1 MKPSICFNMSM
12 GLRRG
17 GRLLAAFLM
26 VGAFLGCNGLADDLF
41 CAEDGCQWNTREWSR
56 ISGLSPL
63 PPVPEDPSNRYAKSS
78 EAVSLGHDLYYDAR
92 LSGRATLQ
100 DTLKRPVQQARAPL
114 GQLIG
119 VSCATCHDPARGGG
133 DHTSVPNNISVGAGW
148 YDVNSQQTINAAHY
162 PLLYWNGRSDSLWGQ
177 AAAVM
182 ESPVSMNGDRV
193 AITRVILESYRAK
206 YEAAFGAEYPLAP
219 VPALPIGNEARA
231 RRELLRD
238 PQSEAGPCKDPAPN
252 CQAGCELKGPT
263 PEKLDCYPSGLP
275 LHGKP
280 GRRAPERPQTV
291 CTFAGSD
298 PLDLNK
304 PPTSEPFDDA
314 FDCLTKDEQDQI
326 NRVFVNVAKA
336 IGAYERKLASTD
348 SPFDRF
354 VAEGPSSTAI
364 SDDARRG
371 LKLFVGKASCVD
383 CHNGPMLSDGGF
395 HNIGVPQTGPG
406 VPTEVECKV
415 PGFCDCTRADNA
427 ETCLPWGWED
437 GLAKLRSSLNPFRRN
452 GPWADNTT
460 MGMESH
466 GRYYTMTAD
475 PTRRGSWRTPSL
487 RDVAVTGPY
496 MHNGIYRTLEEV
508 VWHYDQGGET
518 GEGGPKAPELKPLL
532 LTARERSDLVAFL
545 KTLTGR
551 PPPVDEKYHRSPEV
565 AMPGQPENPPSATGV
580 AP

>member
-1 MKPSICFNMSM
+1 MKPSICFKVII
-12 GLRRG
+12 GVRRG
-17 GRLLAAFLM
+17 GRLLVACSLIAAFS
-26 VGAFLGCNGLADDLF
+26 GCNELADDLF
-41 CAEDGCQWNTREWSR
+41 CADQGCQWNTREWSR
-56 ISGLSPL
+56 VHGLSPL
-63 PPVPEDPSNRYAKSS
+63 PPVPADPSNAYADLPA
-78 EAVSLGHDLYYDAR
+78 AVSLGHDLYYDGR

-100 DTLKRPVQQARAPL
+100 DTLKRPVQQARAPM

-148 YDVNSQQTINAAHY
+148 YDVNSQQTTNAAHY

-193 AITRVILESYRAK
+193 AITRTVLEFHRPK
-206 YEAAFGAEYPLAP
+206 YEAVFGAEYPLAL
-219 VPALPIGNEARA
+219 VPALPIGAEARA
-231 RRELLRD
+231 RLALLRD
-238 PQSEAGPCKDPAPN
+238 PQSETGPCKDPPPS
-252 CQAGCELKGPT
+252 CQAGCELKGPS
-263 PEKLDCYPSGLP
+263 PDKLDCYPTGLP

-280 GRRAPERPQTV
+280 GRRTMERLDPV
-291 CTFAGSD
+291 CTFGGSD

-304 PPTSEPFDDA
+304 PPSNEPFDDA
-314 FDCLTKDEQDQI
+314 FDCLTREEQDQI
-326 NRVFVNVAKA
+326 TRVFVNVAKA
-336 IGAYERKLASTD
+336 IGAYERKLTSSDST
-348 SPFDRF
+348 FDRF
-354 VAEGPSSTAI
+354 VAEGPGSTAI
-364 SDDARRG
+364 SEDARRG

-383 CHNGPMLSDGGF
+383 CHRGPLLSDGQF

-415 PGFCDCTRADNA
+415 PGFCDCFRSDSA

-437 GLAKLRSSLNPFRRN
+437 GLAKLNSPLNAFRRDRS
-452 GPWADNTT
+452 WADRRDQAKLTHNA
-460 MGMESH
+460 
-466 GRYYTMTAD
+466 YYTLTAD
-475 PTRRGSWRTPSL
+475 PRRRGTWRTPSL

-508 VWHYDQGGET
+508 VWHYDQGGEV
-518 GEGGPKAPELKPLL
+518 GEGGPKAPEVKPLL
-532 LTARERSDLVAFL
+532 LSARERSDLVAFL

-551 PPPVDEKYHRSPEV
+551 PASVDLHRSPAV
-565 AMPGQPENPPSATGV
+565 PMPGQPENPPAAEV